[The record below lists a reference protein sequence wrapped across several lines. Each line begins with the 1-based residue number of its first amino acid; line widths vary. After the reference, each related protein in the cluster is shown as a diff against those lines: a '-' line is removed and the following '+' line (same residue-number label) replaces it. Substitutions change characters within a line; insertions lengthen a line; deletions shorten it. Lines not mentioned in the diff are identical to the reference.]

1 MSAAGWRAGAVA
13 VLLAGLLPAWGAH
26 AQSAPAPDD
35 VDVTL
40 IGGGDVDSL
49 VDTIHEL
56 VGRLGLTL
64 TPHIAKTAA
73 DVVPA
78 PSARVIVEIDF
89 TAPGEIV
96 LSVRSDA
103 AHAAGRRRIARDGS
117 ASVVREEVADA
128 VRSMVEAQL
137 MAGEAPDAGPAPS
150 ETAEPPPPPPP
161 PPPPTREQA
170 PDDARRLHYLLIDA
184 SASMRGDRQVFAR
197 GLAIALGD

>member
-1 MSAAGWRAGAVA
+1 MSRAGGRAGAVA

-64 TPHIAKTAA
+64 TPYIAKTAA

-89 TAPGEIV
+89 TAAQI
-96 LSVRSDA
+96 LSETIRA
-103 AHAAGRRRIARDGS
+103 CRAAGADFKYHVVEHGS
-117 ASVVREEVADA
+117 
-128 VRSMVEAQL
+128 Q
-137 MAGEAPDAGPAPS
+137 
-150 ETAEPPPPPPP
+150 
-161 PPPPTREQA
+161 
-170 PDDARRLHYLLIDA
+170 LLIA
-184 SASMRGDRQVFAR
+184 QRRERHVRQA
-197 GLAIALGD
+197 